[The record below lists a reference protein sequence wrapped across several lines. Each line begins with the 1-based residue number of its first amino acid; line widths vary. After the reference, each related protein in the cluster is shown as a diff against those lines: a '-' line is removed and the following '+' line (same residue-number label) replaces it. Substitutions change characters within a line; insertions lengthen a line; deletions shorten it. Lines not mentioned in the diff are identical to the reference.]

1 MSGAPSDTEKN
12 DYHLHLNFLPVEAN
26 GAQLVVYRRRRLSV
40 QEERPYPEATA
51 HMLPVADVGEGDWQ
65 SYWVMMEPADGFH
78 LFRFLE
84 SCNADVMRRIA
95 FECLRRSAQNQLN
108 ASEYRLP
115 ESPFIQEIS
124 FVMNRHAEGDEEL
137 VVQPYSLR
145 ITRQI
150 GFLVDFHFR
159 LGKNVPFTKKVQ
171 QLSLSLDRN
180 FRRNIDIYLDK
191 STKIR
196 NFLDKRW
203 QVFEHL
209 TLPGSTECLRISREF
224 VALPAERLRPK
235 IYVFAGDKESKSQF
249 AGLRDFGPLQ
259 SLQTPPRLLF
269 VFREQDRQAARRLAL
284 SLKGLKQRGHFN
296 FPGFKDLF
304 KTTLDIDADPVVLPD
319 LSETAME
326 QALKRAQQV
335 KKDAP
340 QVLPVI
346 VLPNDE
352 DNGYLAQKA
361 HFSHAGMPTQV
372 CTLRILE
379 DQESLKWAI
388 GNLALQIFCKAGG
401 KPWKVRPT
409 SENSLIV
416 GISQSHKCRT
426 VDDRVRVDKYFAF
439 SVLTDSSGLFQQIQV
454 LGDSENHSN
463 YINALRDNLK
473 KVLQDSAGR
482 FKRVVIHTS
491 FKLRHEEIDTI
502 RQTAQ
507 DVAKTTDR
515 AKCRFS
521 VIKVNHRNRFFGV
534 SRSVNSL
541 VPFEASK
548 VQLSRDEHL
557 IWFEGIYPDKP
568 NVTKAFPGPTH
579 LQFLRVNDDPPGT
592 AEQRELLQDLVN
604 LSGANWR
611 GFNAKSSPVSIFYC
625 HLVADFVHNF
635 HELGLPM
642 PAVQDIRPW
651 FASALAKTYPLVL
664 ARSYPPSEQ
673 D

>member
-1 MSGAPSDTEKN
+1 MEKTEYN
-12 DYHLHLNFLPVEAN
+12 IHLNFLPVEAN
-26 GAQLVVYRRRRLSV
+26 GMDLCIYRRERASA
-40 QEERPYPEATA
+40 QEERPRPDATA
-51 HMLPVADVGEGDWQ
+51 HKLPAADASEEKWP
-65 SYWVMMEPADGFH
+65 SYWVLMEPADGFEPFQ
-78 LFRFLE
+78 FRQE
-84 SCNADVMRRIA
+84 WNADVMRRIA
-95 FECLRRSAQNQLN
+95 FECLKRSAKERLN

-115 ESPFIQEIS
+115 DNAFIQEIS
-124 FVMNRHAEGDEEL
+124 FVMEKHAEGDEEL

-145 ITRQI
+145 ATRQP

-159 LGKNVPFTKKVQ
+159 LGKDVPFTKKVQ

-180 FRRNIDIYLDK
+180 YRRNVDIYVDK
-191 STKIR
+191 SSKVR
-196 NFLDKRW
+196 HFLDRRW
-203 QVFEHL
+203 PVFEAM
-209 TLPGSTECLRISREF
+209 TLPGGTDSLRTSREF

-249 AGLRDFGPLQ
+249 TGLRDFGPLHP
-259 SLQTPPRLLF
+259 LGNPPRLLF
-269 VFREQDRQAARRLAL
+269 VFREQDREAARRLAG
-284 SLKGLKQRGHFN
+284 SLRGAKQRGHFN

-319 LSETAME
+319 LGNGAME
-326 QALKRAQQV
+326 AALKRAQDV
-335 KKDAP
+335 RKDAP

-352 DNGYLAQKA
+352 NNGYLAQKA

-401 KPWKVRPT
+401 QPWKVRPT
-409 SENSLIV
+409 AEHSLII
-416 GISQSHKCRT
+416 GISQSHKCR
-426 VDDRVRVDKYFAF
+426 VVSDRVNVEKYFAF

-454 LGDSENHSN
+454 LGDSESHSS
-463 YINALRDNLK
+463 YITALRENLK
-473 KVLQDSAGR
+473 KVLQESAGR

-491 FKLRHEEIDTI
+491 FKLRHEEIDAI

-507 DVAKTTDR
+507 DVAKQTDR

-534 SRSVNSL
+534 NRSVNSL

-548 VQLSRDEHL
+548 VQLSSEEHL
-557 IWFEGIYPDKP
+557 VWFEGIYPDKP

-579 LQFLRVNDDPPGT
+579 LQFLRVNDDPPGA

-611 GFNAKSSPVSIFYC
+611 GFNAKSAPVSIFYC
-625 HLVADFVHNF
+625 HLVADLVHDF
-635 HELGLPM
+635 HERGLPM

-651 FASALAKTYPLVL
+651 FL
-664 ARSYPPSEQ
+664 
-673 D
+673 